1 MGRKRGAGFL
11 IDTDATVEALAAG
24 NIGGVALDVADPDPL
39 QHDHPLWTE
48 PRAFIT
54 PH

>member
-24 NIGGVALDVADPDPL
+24 NIGAALDVTDPEPL
-39 QHDHPLWTE
+39 PEGHPLWTE
-48 PRAFIT
+48 LRTFIT